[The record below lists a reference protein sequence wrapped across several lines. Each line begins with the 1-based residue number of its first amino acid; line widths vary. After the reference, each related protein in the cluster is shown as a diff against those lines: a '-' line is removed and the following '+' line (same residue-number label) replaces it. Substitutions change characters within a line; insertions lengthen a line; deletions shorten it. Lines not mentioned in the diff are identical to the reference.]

1 MPRCHGSKPNGSPC
15 GRIVKVSEMF
25 CYAHDPNRRGERQ
38 RNAAKAGRSRS
49 DKEIVEVRA
58 LLRKL
63 TDGTLEGQVP
73 TAVAA
78 VVNQILNTRLRAI
91 EVGRKLGEQQ
101 ELLDRLEAL
110 QEHAQLVGGSRRA

>member
-15 GRIVKVSEMF
+15 GRIVGVSGTY
-25 CYAHDPNRRGERQ
+25 CYAHDPNRQGERQ

-63 TDGTLEGQVP
+63 TDETLEGQVS

-101 ELLDRLEAL
+101 EILDQLEAL
-110 QEHAQLVGGSRRA
+110 QEHAQLVEGSRRA